1 MKVKFFRNIF
11 IENILKDLE
20 YSIKNKEIN
29 FEISNYSHVFNK
41 ELFKNY
47 DTIFFIIDF
56 TKIKNKKYYLK
67 EIKKYFDYLKK
78 QKINYVF
85 LYFSKKDLI
94 YDKYSLNLKHSLSLN
109 SNKFFLKKSI
119 LFDNKSYLK
128 LKSYIEIFLIIFTQ
142 YRLRGIIF
150 DLDNTLWDGV
160 IGEDTKIKINKFQK
174 KNLILINQLIKKG
187 FLSGIVS
194 KNNLID
200 VKKFMHN
207 GYLKKIFNKS
217 KKYISWDDKSHSI
230 KKLIQWSKLHQKNF
244 VYFNDNE
251 NENLRISNN
260 FPQMLVCNAQ
270 NHKLVF
276 FILSIINTLSK
287 ENNVSSLR
295 QYDLEN
301 NELRKKIKKNSVI
314 EFIKS
319 TSPKVVIFKN
329 PNKQIVR
336 IEEMSNKINQFNL
349 SNERYDRRQINFFL
363 KSNDYDIYTFSLK
376 DKFGDSGII
385 GYLLISK
392 LNNRTEIKDIKISC
406 RALGRDLEILFIN
419 KILLKNNL
427 NKKEIKLNY
436 KKTLRNKPIYD
447 ILKKNFN
454 HLYKIKKNKIK
465 KLKYFDYVKVRF
477 C

>member
-1 MKVKFFRNIF
+1 MKVKFYRNIF

-20 YSIKNKEIN
+20 YSIKNKGIN
-29 FEISNYSHVFNK
+29 FEISDYSHVFNK
-41 ELFKNY
+41 ELFKKY
-47 DTIFFIIDF
+47 DLIFFIIDF

-67 EIKKYFDYLKK
+67 EIKKYFDHLKK
-78 QKINYVF
+78 KKINYIF
-85 LYFSKKDLI
+85 LYFSEKDLVN
-94 YDKYSLNLKHSLSLN
+94 DKYSFNLKHSLSLN
-109 SNKFFLKKSI
+109 PNKFFKKKSI

-128 LKSYIEIFLIIFTQ
+128 LRNYIEIFLIIFIK

-150 DLDNTLWDGV
+150 DLDDTLWDGI
-160 IGEDTKIKINKFQK
+160 IGEDDVIKINKFQK
-174 KNLILINQLIKKG
+174 KNLILINKLIKKG
-187 FLSGIVS
+187 FISGIVS

-200 VKKFMHN
+200 VKKFMHS

-217 KKYISWDDKSHSI
+217 KKYISWDDKSYSI
-230 KKLIQWSKLHQKNF
+230 KKLIQWSKLHQRNLI
-244 VYFNDNE
+244 YFNDNE
-251 NENLRISNN
+251 NENLQILHN

-270 NHKLVF
+270 NHRLIY
-276 FILSIINTLSK
+276 FILSIMNALSK
-287 ENNVSSLR
+287 KNNVSSLR

-301 NELRKKIKKNSVI
+301 NEIRKKFKKNSVI
-314 EFIKS
+314 EFMKS
-319 TSPKVVIFKN
+319 TSPKVVIYKN
-329 PNKQIVR
+329 PNKQIAR

-349 SNERYDRRQINFFL
+349 SNERYDRKQINYFL
-363 KSNDYDIYTFSLK
+363 KSNDYDIFTFSLE

-392 LNNRTEIKDIKISC
+392 LKNRTEIKDIKISC

-436 KKTLRNKPIYD
+436 KKTLRNKPVLN

-454 HLYKIKKNKIK
+454 HLNTIKKNYIK
-465 KLKYFDYVKVRF
+465 KPKYFNYVKVRF